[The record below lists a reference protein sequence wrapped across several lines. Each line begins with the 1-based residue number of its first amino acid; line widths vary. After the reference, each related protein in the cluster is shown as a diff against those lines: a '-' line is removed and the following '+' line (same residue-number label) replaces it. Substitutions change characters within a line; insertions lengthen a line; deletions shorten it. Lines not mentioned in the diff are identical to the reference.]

1 MSNINEIKNIN
12 FLLTIILS
20 FLINTLIVTLMI
32 LTFYKGINII
42 NDFLT
47 LLQEYKYTYDYTNV

>member
-1 MSNINEIKNIN
+1 
-12 FLLTIILS
+12 
-20 FLINTLIVTLMI
+20 MI